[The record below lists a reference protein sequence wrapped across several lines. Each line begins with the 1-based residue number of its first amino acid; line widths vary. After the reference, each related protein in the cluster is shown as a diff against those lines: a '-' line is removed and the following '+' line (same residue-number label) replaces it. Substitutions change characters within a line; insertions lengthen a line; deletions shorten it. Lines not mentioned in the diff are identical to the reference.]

1 MVLSSRSEEN
11 IEVEHKSPTVVPKEI
26 AILWIG
32 NVRVHLERI
41 EVVGQITDCTR
52 EAHCVFRVHLD
63 IF

>member
-1 MVLSSRSEEN
+1 MVSSLQSEEN
-11 IEVEHKSPTVVPKEI
+11 IEVEHKSPIVVSKED
-26 AILWIG
+26 ARLRIG

-52 EAHCVFRVHLD
+52 EAHCVFRVYLD